1 MSGRDFESIYAAHSK
16 LVYWTAFGVLKEQE
30 AALDAAQNVFLR
42 VFQHGKNLEKM
53 NDAQLRAWLYRVAT
67 NAALDLLRRSKRV
80 LPTEDVAMDLA
91 VDEAELPES
100 VLMDKESRDTVRECV
115 NQLPKLYREPVTLYY
130 FSNLSY
136 LEIAELLEVSEGTV
150 KSRMS
155 RARGMLSHMLMKGGE
170 KVG

>member
-1 MSGRDFESIYAAHSK
+1 
-16 LVYWTAFGVLKEQE
+16 
-30 AALDAAQNVFLR
+30 
-42 VFQHGKNLEKM
+42 M

-67 NAALDLLRRSKRV
+67 NAALDLLRRSKRI

-115 NQLPKLYREPVTLYY
+115 NKLPKLYREPVALYY

-136 LEIAELLEVSEGTV
+136 LEIAAL
-150 KSRMS
+150 
-155 RARGMLSHMLMKGGE
+155 
-170 KVG
+170 

>member
-42 VFQHGKNLEKM
+42 VFKHEKNLQKM
-53 NDAQLRAWLYRVAT
+53 NDSQLRAWLYRVTT
-67 NAALDLLRRSKRV
+67 NAALDLIRRDKR
-80 LPTEDVAMDLA
+80 LISTEDVGLELP
-91 VDEAELPES
+91 VDETELPES
-100 VLMDKESRDTVRECV
+100 VLLDKEARNAVRDCV
-115 NQLPKLYREPVTLYY
+115 NRLPKLYREPVTLYY
-130 FSNLSY
+130 FSELSY
-136 LEIAELLEVSEGTV
+136 FEIAQLLEVSEGTI

-155 RARGMLSHMLMKGGE
+155 RARGMLSNMLAKGGE

>member
-42 VFQHGKNLEKM
+42 VFPHGKNLEKL
-53 NDAQLRAWLYRVAT
+53 NDNQLRAWLYKAAT
-67 NAALDLLRRSKRV
+67 NAALDLLRRSKRI
-80 LPTEDVAMDLA
+80 LPTEDVAMDLS

-100 VLMDKESRDTVRECV
+100 ILMDKESRNLVRDCV
-115 NQLPKLYREPVTLYY
+115 QELPKLYREPITLYY

-155 RARGMLSHMLMKGGE
+155 RARAMLSHMLMKGGE